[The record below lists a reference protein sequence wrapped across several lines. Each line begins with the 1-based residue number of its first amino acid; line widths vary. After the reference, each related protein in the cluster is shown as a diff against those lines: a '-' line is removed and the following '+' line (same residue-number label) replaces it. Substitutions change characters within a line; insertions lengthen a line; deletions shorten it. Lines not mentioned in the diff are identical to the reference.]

1 MVSDTPPLPP
11 PPRSRVTVRR
21 PETQIL
27 EEVTHATARRRI
39 AYGLLWLLAV
49 TIVISAMML
58 FVMLFLGIPDGA
70 HFVLDWM
77 GIALA
82 LIGALTGSAVTFY
95 MERSGR
101 S

>member
-1 MVSDTPPLPP
+1 MASDTPLPP
-11 PPRSRVTVRR
+11 PPRSRIAARR
-21 PETQIL
+21 REPQML

-39 AYGLLWLLAV
+39 AYELLWLLAV
-49 TIVISAMML
+49 TIVISAIML
-58 FVMLFLGIPDGA
+58 SVMLFCGIPDGA

-77 GIALA
+77 GIVLA